1 MGSQNAILET
11 QRPALSGAG
20 QKPDQPSIN
29 VAATER
35 LISTTVGGLL
45 VAWGLRKRSA
55 LGLAGAAAGA
65 DLIYR
70 GVTGHCHLY
79 GTMGVNTAAFQKPG
93 SQVRPDA
100 PEVRRA
106 ITIGR
111 SPEELYEFWRDPIH
125 LAQIVAHFAE
135 VTPRG
140 NGLTH
145 WRVRGPLKQIL
156 EWDSRYTQEEPGRR
170 LAWETVPGSTLVNRG
185 EVTFHHGPGG
195 FGTEV
200 RLFMQFEPPLG
211 NIGSGVVKALRMMP
225 RGIAGQALR
234 RFKSLTETG
243 EIPTL
248 QHNPSGRGSSDMF

>member
-1 MGSQNAILET
+1 MGSQNAILEM
-11 QRPALSGAG
+11 QRPTPSGAG
-20 QKPDQPSIN
+20 PKSDKPSIN
-29 VAATER
+29 VALTER
-35 LISTTVGGLL
+35 LISTTIGGLL
-45 VAWGLRKRSA
+45 IAWGVRKHSA
-55 LGLAGAAAGA
+55 LRLAGAAAGA

-79 GTMGVNTAAFQKPG
+79 GTLGLNTAAFKKPG

-135 VTPRG
+135 ATPRG

-156 EWDSRYTQEEPGRR
+156 EWDSRYTEQQPGSK
-170 LAWETVPGSTLVNRG
+170 LAWETIPGSTLVNRG
-185 EVTFHHGPGG
+185 EVTFRPGPDGV
-195 FGTEV
+195 GTEV

-211 NIGSGVVKALRMMP
+211 NVGSGVVKALHMLP

-234 RFKSLTETG
+234 RFKSLVETD

-248 QHNPSGRGSSDMF
+248 QHNPSGR